1 MNDDSKNTATYIN
14 LMCRK
19 ANLWFDLYMLALV
32 LLVISIGVGVLS
44 PARFDWVVC
53 VSILVLLGT
62 ALLCHKLGDSL

>member
-1 MNDDSKNTATYIN
+1 
-14 LMCRK
+14 
-19 ANLWFDLYMLALV
+19 MLALV

-62 ALLCHKLGDSL
+62 ALLCQKLGIHYKEEAIDAHIRFVCRF